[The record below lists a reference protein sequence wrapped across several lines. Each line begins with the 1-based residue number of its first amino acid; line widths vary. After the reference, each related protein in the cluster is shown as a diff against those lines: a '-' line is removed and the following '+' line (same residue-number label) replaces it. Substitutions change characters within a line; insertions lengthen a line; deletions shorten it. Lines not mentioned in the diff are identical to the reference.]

1 MKKAISLFIAATII
15 LLALCSCGAYEMVE
29 ASTIFKEYDLDDVNF
44 EDTDQVYQ
52 ILCDIYNKEFFVSPY
67 DNAFDHIYKSYSIW
81 SLSDD
86 RTDDKCL
93 IVDVYKTAQKAHE
106 DYEEKVL
113 FNIPQDYKYGVVR
126 VNNVLLY
133 NSSILVKDFLHY
145 YGLDGPV
152 VRNIRKDV
160 IKKSYNKEID
170 VEKLLDEIYKT
181 EYTVY
186 VYESGVYNDAGEQ
199 YIDYT
204 VIKTDK
210 MSSLRV
216 LSNEKAINERWFD
229 LNVGPKDTAGTL
241 LQYNNLSFVFLDDFW
256 LDIIKQCEK

>member
-1 MKKAISLFIAATII
+1 MKKTISFIIAIAIIA
-15 LLALCSCGAYEMVE
+15 LALCSCGAYETVE

-44 EDTDQVYQ
+44 EDADQVYQ
-52 ILCDIYNKEFFVSPY
+52 ILCNIYNKDYLVSPY
-67 DNAFDHIYKSYSIW
+67 DNAFDYIYKSYSIW

-86 RTDDKCL
+86 RIDDKCL
-93 IVDVYKTAQKAHE
+93 IVDVYETAQKAHE
-106 DYEEKVL
+106 DYEKEVL
-113 FNIPQDYKYGVVR
+113 LMVPTDYKYGIVR
-126 VNNVLLY
+126 INNILLH
-133 NSSILVKDFLHY
+133 NSAILMKDFLHH
-145 YGLDGPV
+145 YGLDEPI

-170 VEKLLDEIYKT
+170 IDKLLDEIYKT

-229 LNVGPKDTAGTL
+229 LNVGPKDTTGTL
-241 LQYNNLSFVFLDDFW
+241 VQYNNLSFVFLDDFW
-256 LDIIKQCEK
+256 FDIIKQCEE